1 VSLTHYGLQFHHF
14 GLAVRDTASAVT
26 VLKGMGY
33 TIGQRIMYL
42 LQNVMLI
49 WCDHEHMPAVELVSP
64 TDTSGPLD
72 NMLAN
77 QPELFYHICYSAEDI
92 DSSVTAIRESGVRVL
107 PVSPPKPAI
116 LFDGRRVG
124 FYQIKGFGLIEIVE
138 EA

>member
-1 VSLTHYGLQFHHF
+1 MSLIHYGLHFHHF
-14 GLAVRDTASAVT
+14 GLAVRDTASAVK

-33 TIGQRIMYL
+33 AVGEQIQDP

-64 TDTSGPLD
+64 TQTPGPLD
-72 NMLAN
+72 NMLVN
-77 QPELFYHICYSAEDI
+77 QPELFYHICYGAVNI
-92 DSSVTAIRESGVRVL
+92 DSSVTAIRDSGVRILTVL
-107 PVSPPKPAI
+107 PPKPAI